1 MNPFLAV
8 NPLLV
13 AGLVFMLIFGL
24 VAALTEARAQSSRR
38 LSERLGRLAGLSAPV
53 LPLKATASAAPSG
66 LRPDVLPTVT
76 RWLRRRDLEPRLRG
90 LMLQADLRLR
100 PAEWIALCLGTTV
113 SGFLLGLL
121 LTHLVLT
128 ALLLG
133 ALGAGVPMIALQAR
147 RDTRRRRFDLQLPDA
162 LLLLSSALRA
172 GYSFPQAA
180 QTVADE
186 LPPPLASEFTWASGE
201 IRLGV
206 PVDIALGRILTR
218 VPSPDLELV
227 VTAILIQLPLGGNL
241 AEVLDAIAETIRERV
256 RVAGEVQTLTAEG
269 RLSAGILIVLAPAL
283 AAVLTLRSPE
293 YFQPLLQSP
302 FGHTLIAGAVA
313 GQIVGG
319 LLVRR
324 MVALDV

>member
-1 MNPFLAV
+1 M

-13 AGLVFMLIFGL
+13 AGLVFVLIFGL
-24 VAALTEARAQSSRR
+24 VSALTEARVSGSRR
-38 LSERLGRLAGLSAPV
+38 LAERLGRLAGLSASVP
-53 LPLKATASAAPSG
+53 PTPPANTGG

-76 RWLRRRDLEPRLRG
+76 HWLRQRDLEPRLRS

-100 PAEWIALCLGTTV
+100 PAEWIALCV
-113 SGFLLGLL
+113 AAAIAGFLSGLL
-121 LTHLVLT
+121 LTHLLLP

-133 ALGAGVPMIALQAR
+133 ALGAGVPPLVLQVR

-162 LLLLSSALRA
+162 LMLLSSALRA

-206 PVDIALGRILTR
+206 PVDVALGRILTR

-227 VTAILIQLPLGGNL
+227 ITAILIQLPLGGNL
-241 AEVLDAIAETIRERV
+241 AEVLDTIAETIQERV

-283 AAVLTLRSPE
+283 AAVLFLRSPE

-302 FGHTLIAGAVA
+302 LGHTLMIGAVA

-324 MVALDV
+324 MVALDM